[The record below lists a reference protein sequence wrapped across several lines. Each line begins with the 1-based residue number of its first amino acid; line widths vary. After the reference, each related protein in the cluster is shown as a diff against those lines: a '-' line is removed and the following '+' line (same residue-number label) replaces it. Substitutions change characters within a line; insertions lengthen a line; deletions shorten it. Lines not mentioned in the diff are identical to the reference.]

1 MDKELEFFMDQFGL
15 INTDEHA
22 VDEDFDEVDER
33 QLCMAKDYFRS
44 PYNEQGEIMF

>member
-15 INTDEHA
+15 INTDEHV

-33 QLCMAKDYFRS
+33 QLCMSKDYFRS
-44 PYNEQGEIMF
+44 PYDEQGEIMF